1 LFLLESDCNF
11 YTSSSNLEE
20 MASSYNQEWIDES
33 SIEAPKVELKTTD
46 GTERGL
52 FATDTIYE
60 GERLMFIPITA
71 LIGEDTLQLRGSKIL
86 EKNESMEDLSLAD
99 ERTLEEWVI
108 GMIEEFRELLQDQSS
123 MLFVAAKQAQYEWR
137 GDDAVALYLIAC
149 RHILQEHAEPAQ
161 SGTSSKQAEEVGSSV
176 ESESS
181 LVDGQYPI
189 TVEAVAEDSVPEVT
203 PFVEAVQ
210 EEGAPR
216 DPIDRNDDFPE
227 ITVDRVIPEP
237 VQDDSQNVKFSSF
250 LPYVN
255 MLPKSFPTSPLYFSA
270 GELTRIEGTNCH
282 GFATRMLHQIE
293 SDYSQLVQLLRVY
306 NQMPNRK
313 MRCQKCQDKMNETC
327 WCHVLESEGVVE
339 LEGYKWALCNIYSRS
354 TDFEWDT
361 GDGQAYNRRV
371 VAPLFDM
378 MNHDFVSKLSH
389 AMDSDGNISVY
400 NGSKIIEAGE
410 EIHLNYGQFPNEKL
424 LLVYGFC
431 VPNNPYDAV
440 EIYAPISPADRLFD
454 VKARVLLS
462 RCGIQDVNA
471 PHVLVQT
478 GSTSVLPPGLLAVLR
493 VTGVQFPE
501 EIMAIASQQDPGIG
515 MISLE
520 NEAFALQALYEA
532 LHAMTR
538 QLALNM
544 ISDDN
549 LKAASNPV
557 SVLAGQT
564 NDVPDSRGNRPTP
577 KQAQAAAAAEER
589 QKDLNI
595 QNAKIL
601 CQSEY
606 SILQVALAEI
616 SERMSV
622 LQEATVQGYQ

>member
-1 LFLLESDCNF
+1 
-11 YTSSSNLEE
+11 
-20 MASSYNQEWIDES
+20 MASSYYQEWMDES
-33 SIEAPKVELKTTD
+33 SIEAPKVELKTTY

-60 GERLMFIPITA
+60 GERFIFIPTTA
-71 LIGEDTLQLRGSKIL
+71 LIGRDTLQLRGIQIL
-86 EKNESMEDLSLAD
+86 EKNKIMEDLSLAD

-108 GMIEEFRELLQDQSS
+108 GMIEEFRKLVQDESS
-123 MLFVAAKQAQYEWR
+123 ILCVAAKQAQYEWR

-149 RHILQEHAEPAQ
+149 RHILQKRGETAEFGP
-161 SGTSSKQAEEVGSSV
+161 SSKQAEEVGNLV

-181 LVDGQYPI
+181 PVNGQYPI
-189 TVEAVAEDSVPEVT
+189 TLEAVAEDSVPEG
-203 PFVEAVQ
+203 PPLVEAVQ
-210 EEGAPR
+210 EEGPPR
-216 DPIDRNDDFPE
+216 DPIDQNDDFPE
-227 ITVDRVIPEP
+227 IIVDGVIPEP
-237 VQDDSQNVKFSSF
+237 VQDNGQTMKFPSF
-250 LPYVN
+250 LPHVN
-255 MLPKSFPTSPLYFSA
+255 TLPKNFPTSPLYFSA
-270 GELTRIEGTNCH
+270 EELMRIEGTNCH

-293 SDYSQLVQLLRVY
+293 SDFSQLVQMLRIY
-306 NQMPNRK
+306 NQIPNRK
-313 MRCQKCQDKMNETC
+313 MRCKKCHDKKNEKC
-327 WCHVLESEGVVE
+327 WCNVLESEGVVE
-339 LEGYKWALCNIYSRS
+339 LGAYKWALCNIYSRS

-361 GDGQAYNRRV
+361 GDGQPYHRRV

-378 MNHDFVSKLSH
+378 MNHDFMSRNSH
-389 AMDSDGNISVY
+389 AMDSGGNISVY

-440 EIYAPISPADRLFD
+440 EIYAPISPADPLFH

-471 PHVLVQT
+471 PHALVQS
-478 GSTSVLPPGLLAVLR
+478 GSTSVLLPGLLAVLR
-493 VTGVQFPE
+493 MIGVQSPE
-501 EIMAIASQQDPGIG
+501 EILAIASQQDPGIG

-520 NEAFALQALYEA
+520 NEAFALEALYEA

-549 LKAASNPV
+549 LKAASNPL
-557 SVLAGQT
+557 SILAVLPH
-564 NDVPDSRGNRPTP
+564 VPGSGGDRPTP
-577 KQAQAAAAAEER
+577 KQAQAFDTAEER
-589 QKDLNI
+589 QKDVNI

-606 SILQVALAEI
+606 NILQVALAEI
-616 SERMSV
+616 SERMSL
-622 LQEATVQGYQ
+622 LQESVQGSQ